1 MKLQEYRDELRER
14 VVAIETIVNDRL
26 PRIDDNLNK
35 IEQHLGV
42 SNGRIRKLE
51 DSKLRIYTIVGVVS
65 FIAPIVL
72 KALNVI

>member
-26 PRIDDNLNK
+26 PRIDDNLDK

-51 DSKLRIYTIVGVVS
+51 DSKLRIYTVVGVIS

>member
-1 MKLQEYRDELRER
+1 MKLQEYRDDLRER
-14 VVAIETIVNDRL
+14 VVTIETIVNDRL

-35 IEQHLGV
+35 IEQHLGE

-51 DSKLRIYTIVGVVS
+51 DSKLKVYTIVGFIS

-72 KALNVI
+72 KALSII